1 LTTVARRLVVP
12 SDATCNPTR
21 GCNHARNGRLALA
34 VDQAAS
40 LEQANEA
47 LHAIGVRTEL
57 DLEREAAAAR

>member
-1 LTTVARRLVVP
+1 MIRA
-12 SDATCNPTR
+12 A
-21 GCNHARNGRLALA
+21 GRLALA
-34 VDQAAS
+34 VDPADS